1 MCVVSVI
8 RFMRATV
15 PSRAETKAEFLARLK
30 KCAKSL
36 PPGFVAKQIGR
47 MKEQVAGV
55 VEAKGYHAKRD

>member
-1 MCVVSVI
+1 
-8 RFMRATV
+8 MRATA